1 MARPNPISD
10 WLERHWVAPAYAG
23 YLLAGI
29 ALSFFGAATNTLA
42 GRMYVIS
49 GLVFAI
55 LMISAILPV
64 RSLRGIQVKRYGIEP
79 VSVGDPLVIE
89 LEVINLT
96 RQTKTL
102 LDVQDLVPQKL
113 GKPARTV
120 IESIL
125 PQASDRWIYS
135 YPTERRGVY
144 RWQEVQLRTATP
156 LGLFWC
162 RRSRQVA
169 ATAIVYPTVLP
180 LSKCPLIDA
189 MGRDENPQF
198 SSNHRSEMATE
209 GLTRAL
215 RPYRWGDPTRLI
227 HWRSSARHGELR
239 VRELEVFTGG
249 QEIIICLD
257 SSATWNLE
265 QFEQAVT
272 ATASLYFYALRQTMV
287 VKLWTAASGLLHGE
301 TSLAT
306 NSGRTSWKSSQAAL
320 ETLAATYAGEEPVA
334 APPTEAPLVWLT
346 PNPNSLDAL
355 PTGSRWLFWQ
365 GVGNEATPVTVERS
379 STHIGL
385 VIQPEESLQL
395 QLQVNPD
402 TIYV

>member
-1 MARPNPISD
+1 M
-10 WLERHWVAPAYAG
+10 
-23 YLLAGI
+23 
-29 ALSFFGAATNTLA
+29 
-42 GRMYVIS
+42 
-49 GLVFAI
+49 LV
-55 LMISAILPV
+55 ISAILPV
-64 RSLRGIQVKRYGIEP
+64 RSLRGIKVRRYAIEP
-79 VSVGDPLVIE
+79 VSVGDPLVVE
-89 LEVINLT
+89 MEVINLT
-96 RQTKTL
+96 HQTKTL

-120 IESIL
+120 IETIL

-198 SSNHRSEMATE
+198 SSNYRSEMATE

-227 HWRSSARHGELR
+227 HWRSSARYGELR

-249 QEIIICLD
+249 QEIILCLD
-257 SSATWNLE
+257 SSASWDLE
-265 QFEQAVT
+265 QFEQAVI

-287 VKLWTAASGLLHGE
+287 VKLWTAASGLLHSE
-301 TSLAT
+301 TSLAA
-306 NSGRTSWKSSQAAL
+306 NSGRTSWQSSQAAL
-320 ETLAATYAGEEPVA
+320 ETLAATYAGEEAVA
-334 APPTEAPLVWLT
+334 ELPTEAPLVWLT
-346 PNPNSLDAL
+346 ANPASLKAL
-355 PTGSRWLFWQ
+355 PAGSRWLLWQ
-365 GVGNEATPVTVERS
+365 SIGNGLTTAAPERS
-379 STHIGL
+379 STHVGL
-385 VIQPEESLQL
+385 VIQPEESLHL

-402 TIYV
+402 TVYV